1 MVTKDVGYYIEERTR
16 GWMLLQE
23 HRNQSHMY
31 NYMYK
36 IDGVYLRHD
45 NPFEAMVRLQSW
57 VGIVFFLGS
66 KAEPS

>member
-1 MVTKDVGYYIEERTR
+1 
-16 GWMLLQE
+16 MLLQE